1 MKNLELVANGTENFL
16 LLGRTFFSVCNGA
29 MNVPRYWQLRDDAC
43 SAVETSA
50 NTPRFPYPYRAMNF
64 MAALAIGI
72 RISTV
77 VRDGA

>member
-1 MKNLELVANGTENFL
+1 MNKFGTCCQWCRELFTIGNDVMF
-16 LLGRTFFSVCNGA
+16 
-29 MNVPRYWQLRDDAC
+29 VPRYWQLRDDAC